1 MTLYHLSTF
10 HFQKNER
17 VNEKVA
23 EGVSKDLPKIAMKL
37 RKFSNFYWGD
47 GGVAIFTKKI
57 NLNLKCFTTK
67 KIDKQKYF
75 SLS

>member
-23 EGVSKDLPKIAMKL
+23 EGVSKDLPKTAMKL
-37 RKFSNFYWGD
+37 RKFPNFYWGD
-47 GGVAIFTKKI
+47 GGLQFLQRK
-57 NLNLKCFTTK
+57 
-67 KIDKQKYF
+67 
-75 SLS
+75 